1 MTVKVGHI
9 GFLNC
14 YPLYHGLQH
23 RGVLAEERVL
33 DRPGRPGLEFF
44 PGVPTDLNRMLLAG
58 EIDLGPISSIAYARD
73 HRKLLVSR
81 HVSISSQGAVDSIQ
95 LVTCRPLAEVRRV
108 ALTRQSATAVALL
121 KTIFKLR
128 LAQEVEYRDLTGPAE
143 AALNEGDAVL
153 LIGDEGLDALHFPLP
168 GTTCHDLGALWQEW
182 THLPMVYAVW
192 ATREGFAREHG
203 PEAAAAEAELAAC
216 MDFGRD
222 HLAEVVDAALASYHY
237 DRDSLARYFTLLHY
251 GFAPYYQRGL
261 LRFYEL
267 AHQAGELVEVPELRF
282 IDEYAGEPA
291 PAAEATL
298 MTPPGAAGA
307 PSGDAA
313 GSGGPAA
320 VTS

>member
-14 YPLYHGLQH
+14 YPLYHGLHQ
-23 RGVLAEERVL
+23 RGVLAEERLL

-95 LVTCRPLAEVRRV
+95 LVTRRPLAEVRRV

-128 LAQEVEYRDLTGPAE
+128 LAQEVEYHDLTGPVDT
-143 AALNEGDAVL
+143 ALNEGDAVL
-153 LIGDEGLDALHFPLP
+153 LIGDEGLDALHFPIS
-168 GTTCHDLGALWQEW
+168 GTVCHDLGALWQEW
-182 THLPMVYAVW
+182 TELPMVYAVW
-192 ATREGFAREHG
+192 ATREEFARAHG
-203 PEAAAAEAELAAC
+203 PEVSAAEAELAAC
-216 MDFGRD
+216 MDYGGE
-222 HLAEVVDAALASYHY
+222 HLAEVVEAALTSYHY
-237 DRDSLARYFTLLHY
+237 DRDSLTRYFALLHY
-251 GFAPYYQRGL
+251 GFAPEYQKGL

-267 AHQAGELVEVPELRF
+267 AHQAGELTEVPELRF
-282 IDEYAGEPA
+282 IDEYAGEATGALSGAA
-291 PAAEATL
+291 PA
-298 MTPPGAAGA
+298 PGAAGRGEVS
-307 PSGDAA
+307 P
-313 GSGGPAA
+313 
-320 VTS
+320 

>member
-1 MTVKVGHI
+1 MTVRVGHI
-9 GFLNC
+9 EFLNC
-14 YPLYHGLQH
+14 YPLYHGLLQ
-23 RGVLAEERVL
+23 RGVLAEERLL

-58 EIDLGPISSIAYARD
+58 DIDLGPISSVAYARD

-95 LVTCRPLAEVRRV
+95 LVTRRPLGEVRRV
-108 ALTRQSATAVALL
+108 ALTSQSATAVALL

-128 LAQEVEYRDLTGPAE
+128 LAQEVEYHDLAGPVSS
-143 AALNEGDAVL
+143 ALDQGDAVL

-182 THLPMVYAVW
+182 TELPMVYAVW
-192 ATREGFAREHG
+192 ATREEFARTQG
-203 PEAAAAEAELAAC
+203 PELLAAETELSAC
-216 MDFGRD
+216 MDYGRE

-237 DRDSLARYFTLLHY
+237 DRDSLTRYFALLHY
-251 GFAPYYQRGL
+251 GFAPEYQRGL

-267 AHQAGELVEVPELRF
+267 AHQAGELDEVPELRF
-282 IDEYAGEPA
+282 IDEF
-291 PAAEATL
+291 
-298 MTPPGAAGA
+298 PGGTGGAA

-313 GSGGPAA
+313 APTTPPAAAGPGGPEA
-320 VTS
+320 VAP